1 MSDSP
6 VDGPGPLRPVPS
18 RVRALLVDDIG
29 APVEGTIVSAAT
41 VTVAGAHAEHTSGVF
56 LAWAVVL
63 VVYWLT
69 HVYLH
74 ALREQLRGQA
84 DPLHRR
90 LARHVGLQAG
100 VLLGGV
106 PVIVAYLLAVVVGLS
121 DGPAI
126 YVCLIWTILQLGIG
140 VLLASLSA
148 GLSTGRAAAEALM
161 AGLLGL
167 FLVAAK
173 ALLH

>member
-1 MSDSP
+1 MDPVSDATASS
-6 VDGPGPLRPVPS
+6 S
-18 RVRALLVDDIG
+18 RMRTLLVDDIG
-29 APVEGTIVSAAT
+29 APIEGTIVSAAT

-74 ALREQLRGQA
+74 ALRDQLRRQA

-106 PVIVAYLLAVVVGLS
+106 PVIVAYLLAVALGAS
-121 DGPAI
+121 GSTAI
-126 YVCLIWTILQLGIG
+126 YLCLIWTILQLGVG

-148 GLSTGRAAAEALM
+148 GLSVRRASVEAFM